1 MTTINLTLPE
11 ALKRAVN
18 VFREGNL
25 LEAEQLCHGII
36 AKKHDF
42 FDALHLLAIVQARLG
57 QNEEALA
64 NYERALALRPGHAEA
79 LNNRG
84 VALQELGRPEDALA
98 SYDQALA
105 ASPDYVEAMFNRGNT
120 LKAIERFEEA
130 LAGYEQV
137 LARRPAYAGALN
149 NRGLIFHH
157 LKRFEDAIA
166 SYDRALAAQPDHFDA
181 LNNRGNSLKELK
193 RHDEA
198 IASYERALTL
208 RPDDAMTLNNYAIAL
223 QEMRRLTDAL
233 ARFEWA
239 QAARPDYAEAHLGE
253 AEIRLLTGDF
263 SRGWS
268 KYEWRWKV
276 AMLRQHSLNRDFHQ
290 PLWLG
295 AEAIDGK
302 SILLQCEQ
310 SFGDTIQFCRYV
322 PLLAKRGARVILQV
336 QKPLQ
341 ELMTSLPG
349 TPQVIAKDAPL
360 PDFDIHC
367 PLLSLPLA
375 FDTRLESIPARV
387 PYLAASKAHLKK
399 WKQRL
404 PKPSGP
410 RIGLSWAG
418 NPNFKNDFS
427 RSIGL
432 LPMLPLLSR
441 TDMHFFSLQKDLR
454 EGDREILRSNPLITH
469 LGDEI
474 ETFDDTA
481 AIVSLL
487 DLVISSDTSSVHLAG
502 ALGKPVWI
510 LLSFVP
516 DWRWLLDR
524 DDSPWYPTARLFR
537 QTETREWQS
546 VIRRVQDA
554 LRDLTPNLS

>member
-1 MTTINLTLPE
+1 MASITLPLPE
-11 ALKRAVN
+11 ALTRAVKDL
-18 VFREGNL
+18 REGNL
-25 LEAEQLCHGII
+25 FEAEQLCRGII

-42 FDALHLLAIVQARLG
+42 FDALHLLAIVLARLER
-57 QNEEALA
+57 NEEALA
-64 NYERALALRPGHAEA
+64 NYERALVLRPGHAEA

-84 VALQELGRPEDALA
+84 VALQELGRLEDALS
-98 SYDQALA
+98 SYDQALTA
-105 ASPDYVEAMFNRGNT
+105 RPDYVEALFNRSNA
-120 LKAIERFEEA
+120 LKEIERYEEA

-137 LARRPAYAGALN
+137 LARQPDYANAHN

-157 LKRFEDAIA
+157 MKRFEDAVA
-166 SYDRALAAQPDHFDA
+166 SYDKALAAAPNHFDA

-198 IASYERALTL
+198 IANYERALTL
-208 RPDDAMTLNNYAIAL
+208 RPEDASALNNYGITL
-223 QEMRRLTDAL
+223 KEMRRFTDAL
-233 ARFEWA
+233 ASFERA

-253 AEIRLLTGDF
+253 AELRLLTGDF
-263 SRGWS
+263 SRGWG

-276 AMLRQHSLNRDFHQ
+276 AMQRARDLNRDFHQ

-295 AEAIDGK
+295 ASAIEGK
-302 SILLQCEQ
+302 TILVPCEQ
-310 SFGDTIQFCRYV
+310 GFGSTIQFCRYV
-322 PLLAKRGARVILQV
+322 PLLVERGARVILQV

-341 ELMTSLPG
+341 ELMTSLAG
-349 TPQVIAKDAPL
+349 ASQVIARDEAR

-375 FDTRLESIPARV
+375 FATSLETIPARV
-387 PYLAASKAHLKK
+387 PYLATSKAHLKK
-399 WKQRL
+399 WTQRL

-410 RIGLSWAG
+410 RIGLGWAG
-418 NPNFKNDFS
+418 NPNFKSDFS

-432 LPMLPLLSR
+432 PPMLPLLAR
-441 TDMHFFSLQKDLR
+441 TDLHFFGLQKDLR
-454 EGDREILRSNPLITH
+454 EGDREILRGNPLITH

-474 ETFDDTA
+474 ETFSDTA
-481 AIVSLL
+481 AIISLL
-487 DLVISSDTSSVHLAG
+487 DLVISSDTSIVHLAC

-510 LLSFVP
+510 LLPFVP

-537 QTETREWQS
+537 QTETREWQG
-546 VIRRVQDA
+546 VIRRVQNA